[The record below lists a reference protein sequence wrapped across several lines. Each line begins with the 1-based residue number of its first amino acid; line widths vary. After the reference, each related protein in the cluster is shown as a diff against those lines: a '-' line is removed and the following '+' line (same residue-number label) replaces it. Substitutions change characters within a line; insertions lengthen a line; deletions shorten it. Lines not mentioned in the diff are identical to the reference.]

1 MDNQVDKNEP
11 YKLVVVKDND
21 KIKEAHAIKDGEVFL
36 KAIHD
41 KATTIVNIKN
51 DGGSFT
57 LSLEE
62 ILQLPKDLK
71 KTFKIPVEDLAKN

>member
-1 MDNQVDKNEP
+1 MGEQIDKNEP
-11 YKLVVVKDND
+11 YKLIVVKDND
-21 KIKEAHAIKDGEVFL
+21 KIKEAHAIKDGKVFL
-36 KAIHD
+36 RATHD

-71 KTFKIPVEDLAKN
+71 ETFKIPVEGS

>member
-1 MDNQVDKNEP
+1 MGKQVDKNEP
-11 YKLVVVKDND
+11 YKLVIVEDND
-21 KIKEAHAIKDGEVFL
+21 KIKEAHAIKGKKVFL
-36 KAIHD
+36 RAVHD
-41 KATTIVNIKN
+41 KETTIVNIKN

-71 KTFKIPVEDLAKN
+71 EIFKIPAEDLQKN